1 MELSTCSTLN
11 PDLVDDRLFN
21 STFHSSHVRPEQQ
34 PQPFLAHGN
43 TFYSQ
48 AQLDRMKN
56 YMGKLPLQRE
66 RIR

>member
-1 MELSTCSTLN
+1 MEVSACLTLN

-21 STFHSSHVRPEQQ
+21 STFHSSHARPEQQ
-34 PQPFLAHGN
+34 PQRFLTQG

-56 YMGKLPLQRE
+56 YMAKLPLQRE
-66 RIR
+66 WIR